1 MSSADPTALT
11 MPKDVYDGMVEH
23 CRRGHPNEACG
34 FLGGRDGVVE
44 KLYCLTNAAA
54 SPVFYR
60 PDDREMIAAIDDI
73 DENDLELLG
82 IFHSHVATRPYPSPT
97 DVSQARYPD
106 AVYVIVSLAQEP
118 EQTRGWLIRKQ
129 DWGADEG
136 EIEEIELVVT

>member
-1 MSSADPTALT
+1 MSEGGTLKIPADL
-11 MPKDVYDGMVEH
+11 YEGMVEH
-23 CRRGHPNEACG
+23 CHRGVPNEACG

-44 KLYCLTNAAA
+44 RLYRLTNAAA

-73 DENDLELLG
+73 DQQGLELLG

-106 AVYVIVSLAQEP
+106 AVYVIVGLGDRDNP
-118 EQTRGWLIRKQ
+118 ETRGYLIRKS
-129 DWGADEG
+129 DWGADDG
-136 EIEEIELVVT
+136 EIEEIELVVS